1 MHRNNAQYPALMR
14 IGPRCRAVASF
25 DALVGAAFGGGVN
38 AYVCARDVDGDFDG
52 LAARC
57 AAADADFDVDGLT
70 TLSPAALRACAASS
84 AQARAAEAVCS
95 DWERLAALGKD
106 PTLNVIARYPHDTRG
121 LPIAVD
127 VHSFHADRAPIETD
141 TWLCTYAGAPSE
153 GLDNDAATAILDDDA
168 VRAAVRAAAGDV
180 DDDAF
185 AAFVV
190 DHSFDLHHRVHDP
203 AGVFSFGQ
211 RALWKIAV
219 QWPGAP
225 VPPCL
230 HRAPLPDGALRLLL
244 IC

>member
-1 MHRNNAQYPALMR
+1 MR
-14 IGPRCRAVASF
+14 IGPRCRAVASV
-25 DALVGAAFGGGVN
+25 DALVDAAFGDGVN
-38 AYVCARDVDGDFDG
+38 AYVCARDVDGDFAG

-57 AAADADFDVDGLT
+57 AAADPDFDADRDDAGVV
-70 TLSPAALRACAASS
+70 TLSPDALCARAASL
-84 AQARAAEAVCS
+84 AQARAAELVCS

-106 PTLNVIARYPHDTRG
+106 PVINVIARYPRDTRG

-153 GLDNDAATAILDDDA
+153 GVDNDAATAILDDDA

-185 AAFVV
+185 AAFVA
-190 DHSFDLHHRVHDP
+190 DNSFDLHHRVRDP

-211 RALWKIAV
+211 HALWKIAV